1 MRKKFLVTGGAGF
14 IGSAFIRYIIKD
26 TNHLIFNID
35 KLNYAS
41 NLHNLKDI
49 KNNKRYFFEKLDIS
63 NASRVQKILKNF
75 QPDIILHLAA
85 ETHVDRSIDSPIEF
99 LKTNVIG
106 TYVMLEEARKYFS
119 NLSKNKKKNFRFHH
133 VSTDEVFGDL
143 KGKNNFFKEETSY
156 APSSPY
162 SASKASSDHFVRAWQ
177 RTFKLPTLITNCS
190 NNYGPYQ
197 YPEKLI
203 PLVILSALSGKE
215 LPVYG
220 NGKQIRDWLYVDDHA
235 KALLQVALYG
245 KIGETYNIGG
255 HNEVENIEVVKKIC
269 TILDK
274 LHPSKIKGVKK
285 YEHLINFV
293 DDRPGHDERY
303 AIDATKIKKK
313 LRWKPNETF
322 ETGIKKTVKW
332 YLENRSWYDKI
343 KNVNRYVRLGVI
355 RK

>member
-1 MRKKFLVTGGAGF
+1 MSKKFLVTGGVGF

-26 TNHLIFNID
+26 TNHFIFNVD
-35 KLNYAS
+35 KLSYAS

-49 KNNKRYFFEKLDIS
+49 KDNKRYFFEKLDIS
-63 NASRVQKILKNF
+63 NAPRIQKILKNF

-85 ETHVDRSIDSPIEF
+85 ETHVDRSIDNPVEF
-99 LKTNVIG
+99 LKTNVMG
-106 TYVMLEEARKYFS
+106 TFVMLEEARKYFS

-143 KGKNNFFKEETSY
+143 KDKNNFFKEETSY

-220 NGKQIRDWLYVDDHA
+220 NGKQIRDWLYVDDHV
-235 KALLQVALYG
+235 KALLQVLLNG
-245 KIGETYNIGG
+245 VNGETYNIGG
-255 HNEVENIEVVKKIC
+255 HNELTNIDVVTQIC
-269 TILDK
+269 ALLDE
-274 LHPSKIKGVKK
+274 LSPSKLDGVQR
-285 YEHLINFV
+285 YRDLIRHV
-293 DDRPGHDERY
+293 EDRVGHDGRY
-303 AIDATKIKKK
+303 AIDASKIADN
-313 LRWKPNETF
+313 LGWTPDENF
-322 ETGIKKTVKW
+322 ASGIEKTVRW
-332 YLENRSWYDKI
+332 YLDNIQWCRELKEAAEDR
-343 KNVNRYVRLGVI
+343 R
-355 RK
+355 